1 MKIIKIGALWCPTC
15 IIMKSKLKELAMS
28 RPRLIVNFVDID
40 ESPEIKQRYAIEDV
54 PTIIVLD
61 DADNV
66 VEKFQGA
73 TALDR
78 LLKSIEE

>member
-1 MKIIKIGALWCPTC
+1 
-15 IIMKSKLKELAMS
+15 MKSKLKELAMS

-40 ESPEIKQRYAIEDV
+40 ESPEIKQKYAIEDV